1 MTPNDI
7 AVEVAKAMAARPQQ
21 EGITARE
28 YAASRKIGVQRAR
41 DELRMVQAAGKLRVI
56 RVLRPNLVEEM
67 RPVPAYV
74 LVGKGK

>member
-28 YAASRKIGVQRAR
+28 YAEARGVTVPKAR
-41 DELRMVQAAGKLRVI
+41 DELRLLLSIGKLRTF
-56 RVLRPNLVEEM
+56 RTLRPAM
-67 RPVPAYV
+67 SGDQKPTPAYA
-74 LVGKGK
+74 LTGKAK

>member
-7 AVEVAKAMAARPQQ
+7 AVEVAKALAARPQQ

-28 YAASRKIGVQRAR
+28 YAEARRITVPKAR
-41 DELRMVQAAGKLRVI
+41 DELRVLLAAGKLRTF
-56 RVLRPNLVEEM
+56 RVLRPAM
-67 RPVPAYV
+67 SGDQKPTPAYV